1 MKKILYSFYFLLIVS
16 TCQAELKVLMIGNSY
31 TGQIRKTVT
40 NLFKAQK
47 SEVHLEFI
55 TPGGK
60 TLQYH
65 ITQAKTKER
74 IQQGSWDVIILQD
87 QSQTPALPGI
97 NKKFHQAVEGFSE
110 FFQSLKK
117 KPKIYFYMT
126 WGRRDGDRRNKNIF
140 PDFATMQKALTE
152 NYTKAAKKI
161 SADIVPVGLG
171 FERVHLKNKELFKS
185 LYAKDGSH
193 PSHLGAYLAAC
204 MFYAKLLDQDPET
217 IEWQADLDGETAM
230 LLKQTAKKVLQN
242 I

>member
-1 MKKILYSFYFLLIVS
+1 
-16 TCQAELKVLMIGNSY
+16 
-31 TGQIRKTVT
+31 
-40 NLFKAQK
+40 
-47 SEVHLEFI
+47 
-55 TPGGK
+55 
-60 TLQYH
+60 
-65 ITQAKTKER
+65 
-74 IQQGSWDVIILQD
+74 
-87 QSQTPALPGI
+87 
-97 NKKFHQAVEGFSE
+97 
-110 FFQSLKK
+110 
-117 KPKIYFYMT
+117 MT